1 MNKQFQGVVVPMIT
15 PLTKELKID
24 ITAVNK
30 IMATFAE
37 NNISPLVLG
46 TTGESAS
53 VSKPDSALLVS
64 AAVKARQKGQT
75 IYAGLVE
82 NNVSEACN
90 KAKLYAGLGADVIVS
105 TLPSYYTLT
114 PQQMEAFYL
123 QLAEASP
130 CPVMMYNIKS
140 TTQMSIPLETIEK
153 LSKHPNIAGLKD
165 SDRDLQRLENLI
177 HTYSNRFDFSFFC
190 GWGAKGL
197 QSLQMGADGIVP
209 STGNIVPEMYGK
221 LYEAFLR
228 KDIPVAEQWQQ
239 KTDEVAVIYQQG
251 RTLGQSLAALK
262 IMMKIRGLCQ
272 HYMTPPLTE
281 LSEEETT
288 EISKNYGTFVALD

>member
-24 ITAVNK
+24 IVALNK

-53 VSKPDSALLVS
+53 VSKIESAIFIKV
-64 AAVKARQKGQT
+64 AVKAKQSHQA
-75 IYAGLVE
+75 IYVGLVE

-90 KAKLYAGLGADVIVS
+90 KAKLYARLGADVIVS

-114 PQQMEAFYL
+114 PRQMEEFYL
-123 QLAEASP
+123 QLAEESP

-165 SDRDLQRLENLI
+165 SERDLQRLENLI
-177 HTYSNRFDFSFFC
+177 HTYSDRSDFSFFC
-190 GWGAKGL
+190 GWGVKGL

-221 LYEAFLR
+221 LYDAFLR
-228 KDIPVAEQWQQ
+228 KDIPAAEQWQQ
-239 KTDEVAVIYQQG
+239 KTDEVAVIYQQD

-262 IMMKIRGLCQ
+262 TLMKIRGLCQ
-272 HYMTPPLTE
+272 HYMMPPLTE
-281 LSEEETT
+281 LSGEEIT
-288 EISKNYGTFVALD
+288 EISKNYGAYIALD